1 MAVVSILETI
11 ARRLP
16 VIRNSKMAKLSDPGN
31 PHVSLGMSLQ
41 RTGNLLPFITNIR
54 LSTGMIKQCLE
65 LSSNLQRPFLN
76 TNNLA
81 YVFLSEDVY

>member
-1 MAVVSILETI
+1 MVFESSRGNGTVCLMTFSE
-11 ARRLP
+11 
-16 VIRNSKMAKLSDPGN
+16 AKDDT
-31 PHVSLGMSLQ
+31 SLQ